1 MANPVAIVTDSTAYL
16 PKDWIEKYNLRVA
29 PSVVIWDGEEL
40 RDGVDITADEF
51 FTRLANSATM
61 PTTSQPTPAYFKSI
75 YEELLAE
82 GKDILGVHISHKLS
96 GTFASAEQA
105 KALFPDANIEN
116 VDTLSA
122 AMGEGWPLLMA
133 VRAAEAGK
141 SLGECKAIVE
151 EASKHTGILLTVETL
166 EFLHRGGRIGGA
178 QRLVGTMLN
187 FKPILEVIDGRIEPV
202 ERVRTRKKSL
212 NRIVELAVE
221 KIGDRRPVYLAVI
234 HANAVED
241 AEMVMEMMG
250 ERVPLK
256 ARVVTSVAPTV
267 GTHTG
272 PGTIGIVYMA
282 GYDYKAE

>member
-16 PKDWIEKYNLRVA
+16 PKDWIEKYKLRVA

-82 GKDILGVHISHKLS
+82 GKDILGIHISHKLS

-141 SLGECKAIVE
+141 SLDECKAIVE

-187 FKPILEVIDGRIEPV
+187 FKPILEVIDGRIEPG

-221 KIGDRRPVYLAVI
+221 KIGDRRPVYLSVI

-241 AEMVMEMMG
+241 AERVMEMIG
-250 ERVPLK
+250 EQLPLK

-272 PGTIGIVYMA
+272 PGTIGIAYMA

>member
-1 MANPVAIVTDSTAYL
+1 MANPVAIVTDSTAHL
-16 PKDWIEKYNLRVA
+16 PKDWIDKYNLRVA

-141 SLGECKAIVE
+141 PLGVCKAIVE

-250 ERVPLK
+250 ERLPLK

>member
-1 MANPVAIVTDSTAYL
+1 MANPVAIVSDSTAYL
-16 PKDWIEKYNLRVA
+16 PKDWIEKYNIKIA

-40 RDGVDITADEF
+40 RDGVDITADQF
-51 FTRLANSATM
+51 FSRLATSPTM

-96 GTFASAEQA
+96 GTFASAMQA

-122 AMGEGWPLLMA
+122 SMGEGWPLLMA
-133 VRAAEAGK
+133 VKASQAGK
-141 SLGECKAIVE
+141 SLAECKAIVE
-151 EASKHTGILLTVETL
+151 EASKHTSLLLTVETL

-187 FKPILEVIDGRIEPV
+187 FKPILEVIDGRIEPG
-202 ERVRTRKKSL
+202 ERVRTRGKSL
-212 NRIVELAVE
+212 NRLAELAVE
-221 KIGDRRPVYLAVI
+221 RIGDKRPVYLAVI
-234 HANAVED
+234 HANAPED
-241 AEMVMEMMG
+241 AGKVMEMIG
-250 ERVPLK
+250 EKLPLK
-256 ARVVTSVAPTV
+256 SRVVTDVAPTV

-272 PGTIGIVYMA
+272 PGTVGVVSMA
-282 GYDYKAE
+282 GYDFPQE